1 MFTLIKE
8 TKLMK
13 AIIFMENNESK
24 KNIAKNIAKNIED
37 SEGVTN
43 VEFTKFKNT
52 FAFNFST
59 HNAMEGLREKL
70 VKLGYSF
77 KLKY

>member
-13 AIIFMENNESK
+13 AIIFIENNESK
-24 KNIAKNIAKNIED
+24 KNIAKNIED

-43 VEFTKFKNT
+43 VEFTKFNNT